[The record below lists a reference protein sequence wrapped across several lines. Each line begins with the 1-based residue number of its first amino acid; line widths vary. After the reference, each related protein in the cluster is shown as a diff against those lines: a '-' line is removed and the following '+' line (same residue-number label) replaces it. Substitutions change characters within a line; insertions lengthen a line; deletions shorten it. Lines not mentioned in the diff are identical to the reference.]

1 MARIDSIADRTSHR
15 EHVDTRP
22 DADDLSYGVTA
33 QPPRWNRT
41 TSLAL
46 GVMLAA
52 LFLVFAIIAL
62 QPLLPDAM
70 IAFVQEFVI
79 GLLFAM
85 GMIILGGL
93 ALSIRR

>member
-15 EHVDTRP
+15 EHVDT
-22 DADDLSYGVTA
+22 VTA

-41 TSLAL
+41 TSLVL

-52 LFLVFAIIAL
+52 LFLVFAIITL